1 MDDLGVPL
9 FKEPP
14 ICVLCTYIGRCEVVV
29 YMWVCTLL
37 PAGVNHFV
45 CFTYHTIWFVSSIAH
60 AS

>member
-1 MDDLGVPL
+1 LGVPL

-45 CFTYHTIWFVSSIAH
+45 CFTYHTI
-60 AS
+60 